1 MTIERVL
8 ASNLD
13 WLMNSRADLNSQ
25 QRLARVT
32 GVGQST
38 IGRIRRAESSAT
50 VDNVYRLA
58 KAFGVNAS
66 QLLDPRLPTLLG
78 KEADKTAMSQAASI
92 AADIQ
97 EAQFTPAQLQILENT
112 VAALKSKP

>member
-1 MTIERVL
+1 MEAFPSL
-8 ASNLD
+8 G
-13 WLMNSRADLNSQ
+13 SQ
-25 QRLARVT
+25 KLLFKTT
-32 GVGQST
+32 GVTTST
-38 IGRIRRAESSAT
+38 VGRIKRAEVAAT
-50 VDNVYRLA
+50 IDNIEALA
-58 KAFGVNAS
+58 KAFKISTA

-97 EAQFTPAQLQILENT
+97 EAQFTAAQLQILANT